1 MRWSVSLRAQGDRPM
16 AHEEILELA
25 DAVARYEGI
34 ASGIGATAYGAQIVI
49 EAPTSG
55 DALERA
61 QEVFQAAAAQA
72 GLPAWPVVW
81 ETPISEEDDFEG
93 LP

>member
-16 AHEEILELA
+16 SREEILELA
-25 DAVARYEGI
+25 DAVAPYEGI
-34 ASGIGATAYGAQIVI
+34 VSGIGTTAYGAQIVI
-49 EAPTSG
+49 EAATSD

-61 QEVFQAAAAQA
+61 QEVFEAAAAQA

-81 ETPISEEDDFEG
+81 AMPISEDNDFEDI
-93 LP
+93 P